1 MRRIGFPELIFLV
14 FVAIVII
21 VIRAA
26 MIRGSA
32 RSRLQTRVCRHCN
45 QQIPCIGS
53 FCPFCGQ
60 RVI

>member
-1 MRRIGFPELIFLV
+1 MRSIGFPELLFLLLIGLAV
-14 FVAIVII
+14 FAVRIVL
-21 VIRAA
+21 AA
-26 MIRGSA
+26 RTRGGSMA
-32 RSRLQTRVCRHCN
+32 FRVCQHCN